1 MYLEQRHEE
10 IQRVPCLL
18 KGLDLQLNIR
28 KGNEGFASAFCKSWC
43 NLFVIGFSLYYWS
56 DLDIKSSTV

>member
-10 IQRVPCLL
+10 IQRIPCLL

-28 KGNEGFASAFCKSWC
+28 KGNEGLLQLSAK
-43 NLFVIGFSLYYWS
+43 N
-56 DLDIKSSTV
+56 